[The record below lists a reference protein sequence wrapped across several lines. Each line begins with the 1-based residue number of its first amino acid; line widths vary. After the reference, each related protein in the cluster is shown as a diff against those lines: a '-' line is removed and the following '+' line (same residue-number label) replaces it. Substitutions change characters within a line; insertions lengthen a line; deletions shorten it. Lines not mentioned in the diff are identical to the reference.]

1 MPRLPWQ
8 QLSSSMIT
16 RATYDPE
23 TETLSV
29 QFTSG
34 RVYDYPDVPISVYMG
49 LLEADSPGRYFH
61 ANIGG
66 VYS

>member
-1 MPRLPWQ
+1 MLV
-8 QLSSSMIT
+8 

-34 RVYDYPDVPISVYMG
+34 RVYDYPDVPISIYNE
-49 LLEADSPGRYFH
+49 LLQADSPGRYFH
-61 ANIGG
+61 ANIQG
-66 VYS
+66 VYT